1 MFIWNNSNKSLYL
14 SIKITSMKKE
24 LSFVRF
30 SAYTDMRL
38 NELMKITGQNKSV
51 VIRTLVDRSLNELTD
66 EQGNWKL
73 HEKGKTRKGQ

>member
-1 MFIWNNSNKSLYL
+1 MG
-14 SIKITSMKKE
+14 KI

-30 SAYTDMRL
+30 SPYTDLRI

-51 VIRTLVDRSLNELTD
+51 IIRTLVDRSINELTD

-73 HEKGKTRKGQ
+73 NEKSKKRKG